1 MNENHNMPA
10 GSEDQELTIPDPR
23 VTSHELQW
31 YVLQTKPTAEEAV
44 QAHLRNA
51 QFETFLPKIRTM
63 VRSARKSTQRVRPF
77 FPSYLFVHLDLS
89 DANLYRTIKYT
100 RGVRKILGD
109 GAMPIAVPEEMI
121 ALIRERVDGDGILK
135 QRITMQK
142 GDEVRI
148 RTGPF
153 RDLIGILEKPV
164 SAAGRV
170 RVLLQILHHQ
180 VRCDLSAAEI
190 ERV

>member
-1 MNENHNMPA
+1 MKDFSESRVPLRLAVARSGHASA
-10 GSEDQELTIPDPR
+10 GSR
-23 VTSHELQW
+23 LQW
-31 YVLQTKPTAEEAV
+31 YVLQTKPTAEETV
-44 QAHLRNA
+44 QGHLRNA
-51 QFETFLPKIRTM
+51 QLETFLPKIRAM
-63 VRSARKSTQRVRPF
+63 VRSARKSFTRVKPF
-77 FPSYLFVHLDLS
+77 FPSYLFVHLDLT
-89 DANLYRTIKYT
+89 DPNLYRTIKYT

-109 GAMPIAVPEEMI
+109 GALPIPVPDEMI
-121 ALIRERVDGDGILK
+121 EIIRGRVDGDGILE

-170 RVLLQILHHQ
+170 RILLQILRHQ
-180 VRCDLSAAEI
+180 VRCELSAGDI
-190 ERV
+190 ERI